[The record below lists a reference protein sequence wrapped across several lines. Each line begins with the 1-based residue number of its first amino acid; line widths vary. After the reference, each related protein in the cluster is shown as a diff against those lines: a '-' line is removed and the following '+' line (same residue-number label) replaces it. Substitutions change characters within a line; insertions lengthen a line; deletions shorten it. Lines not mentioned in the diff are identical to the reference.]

1 MYLQRPSS
9 APSVLQS
16 HSECGVL
23 HHDTTVSYTYIIYMY
38 INIGTLTAIF
48 KLLFPIIY
56 SFESTILMMVY
67 ARVSKL
73 YEHFD
78 IKSEFKYPS

>member
-1 MYLQRPSS
+1 
-9 APSVLQS
+9 
-16 HSECGVL
+16 
-23 HHDTTVSYTYIIYMY
+23 MY